1 MGMAIRGPRAAPRAA
16 PTAARTSRRSGA
28 RARRGAIA
36 ILLGTVMA
44 VLFLPGGAS
53 AQVVPTTAAERLAPG
68 GALPPIKVSPGG
80 AFLRAI
86 LVPGWGHASIGSYT
100 RGGFYFG
107 AQTATVYTL
116 LRTRHRLNEAR
127 ERVRF
132 REDALRAQIAGEG
145 LTDTDLIEQRLA
157 DDADLT
163 ELQNLLD
170 SRESQQED
178 LVALGIF
185 ILLLSG
191 ADAYVSAH
199 LARFPEPLELEAR
212 PVDIGRV
219 DVSLRFR
226 LPN

>member
-1 MGMAIRGPRAAPRAA
+1 MGTEITEPRAR
-16 PTAARTSRRSGA
+16 PTAARSDRPSGV
-28 RARRGAIA
+28 RTGAMPL
-36 ILLGTVMA
+36 ILGIVISILV
-44 VLFLPGGAS
+44 LPGDGT
-53 AQVVPTTAAERLAPG
+53 AQVAPTPAAERLAPT
-68 GALPPIKVSPGG
+68 GALPPIQVSPGG

-86 LVPGWGHASIGSYT
+86 LVPGWGHASIGSYS

-107 AQTATVYTL
+107 AQTATVYSL
-116 LRTRHRLNEAR
+116 LRTRHRLHEVR

-145 LTDTDLIEQRLA
+145 VTDTDLIEQRLT

-219 DVSLRFR
+219 DVSLRFM